1 MEIYLIKSSIA
12 LTILYT
18 FYWLLLRNE
27 TYFKWNRVYL
37 ILSIIISL
45 VSPLITLTIF
55 KNTSAS
61 ISNIIQPVIIST
73 QNSIIREDHSLSILS
88 IIYISGAVFF
98 TLSFLSKISRIYYMY
113 YRFPKVQYDGFRAVL
128 VDGNI
133 SPFTFFSILFL
144 SRSDY
149 EKGNIT
155 EMVVHERTH
164 KEQLHSLD
172 IILLEFTT
180 IIQWFNPFLWLVRI
194 ALKAEHEFIADSK
207 VLEKGYDKVAYQT
220 LLFEKSLG
228 VIGLGVTNNFN
239 YSLLKNRL
247 KMMTIKKSGSSAIVK
262 YLFALPLLLSICL
275 FLSTNMKALGQDK
288 VYTVVEKMPQYGNGE
303 NDLRMFVAKNIK
315 YPESAAEL
323 GVQGQIY
330 LQFIVTD
337 KGKVKDVSVIKVA
350 VPEKAIND
358 KEIVVTALKKDK
370 DGKVEFKDYKPT
382 GNAKIDQAY
391 KDLENEAIRVMKLL
405 GDFTPGE
412 EKGKKVNVSYTFPIT
427 FVLQ

>member
-1 MEIYLIKSSIA
+1 MEIYLLKSAVS
-12 LTILYT
+12 LTILYS

-37 ILSIIISL
+37 ITSIIISL
-45 VSPLITLTIF
+45 ISPLINLTIF
-55 KNTSAS
+55 DKAGAS
-61 ISNIIQPVIIST
+61 ISNIIQPIIVTT

-98 TLSFLSKISRIYYMY
+98 TLKFLSKLSQIYYMY
-113 YRFPKVQYDGFRAVL
+113 HRFKKVQYDGFRAVL

-149 EKGNIT
+149 EKGNIS
-155 EMVVHERTH
+155 EIVVHEREH
-164 KEQLHSLD
+164 KEQLHSFD
-172 IILLEFTT
+172 VILLEIIT
-180 IIQWFNPFLWLVRI
+180 IVQWFNPFLWLIRI
-194 ALKAEHEFIADSK
+194 ALRAEHEFIADSK

-247 KMMTIKKSGSSAIVK
+247 KMMTIKKSGSTAIAK
-262 YLFALPLLLSICL
+262 YIFTLPLLLSMCL
-275 FLSTNMKALGQDK
+275 FLSTNLKVVGQEK
-288 VYTVVEKMPQYGNGE
+288 VYDTVEKMPIYKNE
-303 NDLRMFVAKNIK
+303 ANDMRVDVFKNMK
-315 YPESAAEL
+315 YPESAAKL
-323 GVQGQIY
+323 GVQGKVY
-330 LQFIVTD
+330 VQFVVSD
-337 KGKVKDVSVIKVA
+337 KGKVTDVRVIKVT
-350 VPEKAIND
+350 VPEKNMN
-358 KEIVVTALKKDK
+358 EELVVTAQKKDT
-370 DGKVEFKDYKPT
+370 DGKIEFKDYKPT

-412 EKGKKVNVSYTFPIT
+412 EKGKKVNVSFTFPIT